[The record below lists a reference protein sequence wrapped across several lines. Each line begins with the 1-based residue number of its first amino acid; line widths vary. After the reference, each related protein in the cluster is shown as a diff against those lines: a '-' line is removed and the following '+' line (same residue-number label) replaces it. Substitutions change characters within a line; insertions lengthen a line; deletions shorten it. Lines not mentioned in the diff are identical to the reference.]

1 MKFLFTRNFLHTVL
15 IASLLVQSAASQK
28 APPPPNNNK
37 GIILTALQDELVR
50 AQKILKT
57 KGDPPP
63 YLISYQVYET
73 SQTAIT
79 AQYGALQS
87 SDSFRGRFLDVDVR
101 VGDYQLDNTHRA
113 GGGGGNYGGGGAQ
126 PISSEDDLDAI
137 KSSIWMVTDQKYKAA
152 QERLIQIKADRAV
165 KVEEEDKSAD
175 LSKEIPQVA
184 VTAKPVLNKL
194 DKASWEKK
202 VKEWSGLFNKY
213 PDILS
218 SNASFNMDATTKYL
232 VNSEG
237 TSVQH
242 SGTHARLTIYAR
254 TKAEDGMELYR
265 YETFDGFTPEK
276 LPADSVITAAVE
288 KMAKDL
294 MDLRKAPVIE
304 PFTGPAI
311 LSGRASG
318 VFFHEIFGHRVEGHR
333 QKEEDSGQT
342 FTKQVNKP
350 ILPTFISVFDDP
362 TLKQLGG
369 IDLNG
374 YYQFDDE
381 GVKAQRVAVVE
392 NGILKNFLMSRAPI
406 KNFPNS
412 NGHGRKQP
420 GMRAVGRQGNLLV
433 QAAETVSETKLRELL
448 IEECK
453 KQNKPFGLV
462 FVDIS
467 GGFTTT
473 GRSAPQAF
481 QVTPVMVYKVY
492 ADGRPDELV
501 RGVDLIGTPLTS
513 FSKIVAASNT
523 TEVFNGVCGA
533 ESGWVP
539 VSAISPSILT
549 TQIEVQKK
557 PKANERLPIL
567 PPPGIEPSSNK

>member
-1 MKFLFTRNFLHTVL
+1 M
-15 IASLLVQSAASQK
+15 
-28 APPPPNNNK
+28 
-37 GIILTALQDELVR
+37 TALQEELQR
-50 AQKILKT
+50 AQKLLKQ

-63 YLISYQVYET
+63 YLISYQVT
-73 SQTAIT
+73 DLQQVAIT
-79 AQYGALQS
+79 AQYGALQNN
-87 SDSFRGRFLDVDVR
+87 DSGHVRLLDVDVR
-101 VGDYQLDNTHRA
+101 VGDYQLDNTHRGSGGGGGGYA
-113 GGGGGNYGGGGAQ
+113 GGGGAV

-137 KSSIWMVTDQKYKAA
+137 KSSLWMVTDQKYKAA
-152 QERLIQIKADRAV
+152 QERLIQIKANQAV

-175 LSKEIPQVA
+175 LSRETPQVA
-184 VTAKPVLNKL
+184 LTATPSLGKL
-194 DKASWEKK
+194 DQSGWEKNLK
-202 VKEWSGLFNKY
+202 AWSAIFNKY
-213 PDILS
+213 PEILS
-218 SNASFNMDATTKYL
+218 SNVTFNADATTKYL

-237 TSVQH
+237 TSLQH
-242 SGTHARLTIYAR
+242 GNTRARLAVYAR

-265 YETFDGFTPEK
+265 YETFDAFTPDK
-276 LPADSVITAAVE
+276 LPGEAVIVAAIE
-288 KMAKDL
+288 RMAKDL
-294 MDLRKAPVIE
+294 LDLRKAPVIE

-318 VFFHEIFGHRVEGHR
+318 VFFHEIFGHRIEGHR

-350 ILPTFISVFDDP
+350 ILPDFISVYDDP
-362 TLKQLGG
+362 TLKVLANT
-369 IDLNG
+369 DLNG

-381 GVKAQRVAVVE
+381 GVKAQRVPIVE
-392 NGILKNFLMSRAPI
+392 NGILKNFLMSRSPI
-406 KNFPNS
+406 KGFPMS

-420 GMRAVGRQGNLLV
+420 GMRAVGRQGNLVV
-433 QAAETVSETKLRELL
+433 QVSKTVPEAKLRELL
-448 IEECK
+448 IAECK
-453 KQNKPFGLV
+453 KQDKPYGLI
-462 FVDIS
+462 FKDIS

-481 QVTPVMVYKVY
+481 QVTPVMVYRVY

-513 FSKIVAASNT
+513 FSKIVAASDT

-539 VSAISPSILT
+539 VSAVSPSILT

-557 PKANERLPIL
+557 PKSNERLPIL
-567 PPPGIEPSSNK
+567 PPPSQEQPANK

>member
-1 MKFLFTRNFLHTVL
+1 MKFTRHLL
-15 IASLLVQSAASQK
+15 IPLLTISLLAPATISQK
-28 APPPPNNNK
+28 AVPSASK
-37 GIILTALQDELVR
+37 SVVMTALQEELQR
-50 AQKILKT
+50 AQKILKQ

-63 YLISYQVYET
+63 YLISYQVT
-73 SQTAIT
+73 DMQQIAIA
-79 AQYGALQS
+79 AQYGALQNN
-87 SDSFRGRFLDVDVR
+87 DKGRVRLLDVDVR
-101 VGDYQLDNTHRA
+101 VGDYQLDNTHRTS
-113 GGGGGNYGGGGAQ
+113 GGGGGYGGGGAM

-137 KSSIWMVTDQKYKAA
+137 KSSLWMVTDQKYKSA
-152 QERLIQIKADRAV
+152 QERLIQIKANQAV

-175 LSKEIPQVA
+175 LSRETPQIA
-184 VTAKPVLNKL
+184 VTPTPSLGKVDQA
-194 DKASWEKK
+194 AWEKNLK
-202 VKEWSGLFNKY
+202 DWSALFNKY
-213 PDILS
+213 PEILS
-218 SNASFNMDATTKYL
+218 SNVTFNADATTKYL

-237 TSVQH
+237 TAIQH
-242 SGTHARLTIYAR
+242 GGTRARLAIYAR

-265 YETFDGFTPEK
+265 YEAFDAFTPDK
-276 LPADSVITAAVE
+276 LPGDEVIVGAIE

-294 MDLRKAPVIE
+294 LALRKAPVIE

-318 VFFHEIFGHRVEGHR
+318 VFFHEIFGHRIEGHR

-342 FTKQVNKP
+342 FTKQVNKA
-350 ILPTFISVFDDP
+350 ILPDFISVYDDP
-362 TLKQLGG
+362 TLKQVTG

-374 YYQFDDE
+374 HYQFDDE
-381 GVKAQRVAVVE
+381 GVKAQRVPVVE
-392 NGILKNFLMSRAPI
+392 NGILKNFLMSRSPI
-406 KNFPNS
+406 KGFSSS

-420 GMRAVGRQGNLLV
+420 GQRAVGRQGNLV
-433 QAAETVSETKLRELL
+433 VEVSKTVSEAKLRELL
-448 IEECK
+448 IAECK
-453 KQNKPFGLV
+453 KQDKPYGLI
-462 FVDIS
+462 FQDIS

-481 QVTPVMVYKVY
+481 QVTPVMVYRVY

-513 FSKIVAASNT
+513 FSKIVAASDT

-557 PKANERLPIL
+557 PKSNERLPIL
-567 PPPGIEPSSNK
+567 PPPSQEQPANR